1 MLIGGDAGDL
11 CGRLYFVDGCLQM
24 NAALRSAANT
34 PIQAERLGFERSSDS
49 ILEPLLSTRG
59 LLLLWFVLVWIRSIR
74 VAPRDEELRYA
85 DAEKDAGLF
94 QTDRKLYLNPSSVV
108 VDVVVVV

>member
-34 PIQAERLGFERSSDS
+34 PTQAERVGFERSTDS
-49 ILEPLLSTRG
+49 ILEPLLSTHG
-59 LLLLWFVLVWIRSIR
+59 LLLLRFVLVWIRSIR
-74 VAPRDEELRYA
+74 VALRDEQLRYA
-85 DAEKDAGLF
+85 DAGNDAGFLALHRGL
-94 QTDRKLYLNPSSVV
+94 QLAP
-108 VDVVVVV
+108 